1 MNCYNHI
8 NEAAVATCVDC
19 GKGLCYECAHAYTT
33 PICNACYLVRI
44 KAERSSIQKRWRVSL
59 GVAIILNI
67 IFYSLMPIYLKDTRI
82 NMIIVHTIMVI
93 ISLYIFVSI
102 TYGWR
107 ALTSIT
113 PIGFYINSLIDR
125 ITMSSCAFV
134 FQYFILFII
143 KAAIAIIVGFFI
155 TPYNLFKEIKRYREI
170 NSILRLMSS

>member
-1 MNCYNHI
+1 
-8 NEAAVATCVDC
+8 
-19 GKGLCYECAHAYTT
+19 
-33 PICNACYLVRI
+33 
-44 KAERSSIQKRWRVSL
+44 
-59 GVAIILNI
+59 
-67 IFYSLMPIYLKDTRI
+67 MPIYLKDTRI

-125 ITMSSCAFV
+125 ITMSGCAFA
-134 FQYFILFII
+134 FQYFILFLI

-155 TPYNLFKEIKRYREI
+155 TPYSLFKEIKRYRKI